1 MRKAPLRFLR
11 FMPHIVQ
18 DFEKAVHEH
27 GESNLAAVAQAFR
40 LPLRFLLDF
49 QRLPGRS
56 GDLHFTKSLLSD
68 LKRLIKKITSR
79 ESMILNKY
87 LERKAISY
95 INRKTRHL
103 QRSMMITALTAM
115 ERRR

>member
-27 GESNLAAVAQAFR
+27 GENNLAAVAQAFR

-68 LKRLIKKITSR
+68 LKRLTKKTTCR

-87 LERKAISY
+87 PQRKAISY

-103 QRSMMITALTAM
+103 QRATMIPAM
-115 ERRR
+115 AAKERRQ